1 MERFRPD
8 LLIVS
13 AGFDAHVDDP
23 MANIEV
29 TDDGFRELARRARG
43 LAPRFAAVLEEA
55 TSCRRCQTS
64 SRQRSTDST
73 PSRDAPRA
81 RAFHAELAV
90 RGERLLDE

>member
-1 MERFRPD
+1 MG
-8 LLIVS
+8 S
-13 AGFDAHVDDP
+13 ASWLGA
-23 MANIEV
+23 
-29 TDDGFRELARRARG
+29 L

-73 PSRDAPRA
+73 PSRTRPVQ

-90 RGERLLDE
+90 RERLLDE